1 MNQIAT
7 NQAKQAIFLKDYQVT
22 DFIIKTINLEFKIL
36 SNKVLVQSTLEIQ
49 KREKGKEQDLQL
61 NGEDLKTLTVKLN
74 NETLTLGKDYNITNN
89 LLTIAKAPDIFTLF
103 TEVEIDPFNNTK
115 LMGIY
120 KTKSCLAS
128 QCEPEGFRR
137 ITWFLDRP
145 DVLPIWTVSICANT
159 KDYKVLL
166 SNGNLLEK
174 KQEGALTTCKFHD
187 PRPKPSYLF
196 AFVAGNL
203 DVCSGSFTTMSGR
216 KVALNVFVEQGKK
229 VQAEFALA
237 SLQKAM
243 KWDEQRFN
251 LEYEFEV
258 FSIVAVSDFNFGA
271 MENTSLNIFNEAYI
285 LADPKLATD
294 DDYFNVESV
303 VAHEYFHNFTGN
315 KITCRDWFQL
325 TLKEGLT
332 VYRDNIFSE
341 DLNNKDIVRI
351 NHVDKLRNFQFP
363 EDKGALSHPIRPLSY
378 IEMNNFY
385 TTTVYEKGAEV
396 IRMLA
401 TMLGTEKFK
410 EGIKIY
416 FDNFS
421 GQAVTCEDFVWAM
434 EQASG
439 QDFTKF
445 KNWYLQSGTPVVNV
459 KHNYDS
465 KSFVLNLTIQQKN
478 YPTADQAEK
487 GNLTLPFKVALFN
500 ESGELLTTKVNNTE
514 SQEHLIILE
523 DAECTVSFYDVKEKP
538 TVSFNRNFSAPVI
551 VKYQQP
557 DNELINLMQNDTDGF
572 VAYESSM
579 QYLKKHILKL
589 IQKIQSS
596 EDTNIEE
603 VQRTLLPFTE
613 ILDNYKNNMY
623 LCAMLLRFPTI
634 TSFEEDFPK
643 DFPLEAIDEA
653 LKTFVKAMA
662 LQFENKFLEI
672 FNSIKDNESEYTE
685 ADSSIRALKNKTLAF
700 LIKTEKPEYLTLC
713 LDYYQ
718 NTKSMT
724 KKIATLVACKDYINA
739 KEHKEIFES
748 FYEEFKEY
756 PLVLNKWFGI
766 QAGIA
771 HEGIIS
777 NIKKL
782 TKLNTFSYK
791 NPNKVRYLFSGFANN
806 YLYFHNVDGSGYKFL
821 AETIIK
827 IDKINPSVAAS
838 LAKIFAKIKVHTQAR
853 QDIVKVLIAD
863 MLKQEDISKG
873 LYEILFKINADITK

>member
-1 MNQIAT
+1 MSQEANQL
-7 NQAKQAIFLKDYQVT
+7 KQATFLKDYQVT
-22 DFIIKTINLEFKIL
+22 DFIIKTVNLTF
-36 SNKVLVQSTLEIQ
+36 KVLSDKIIVQSILEIQ
-49 KREKGKEQDLQL
+49 KREGSKEPNLQL
-61 NGEDLKTLTVKLN
+61 NGEDLKTLAVKLN
-74 NETLTLGKDYNITNN
+74 EDSLKLGKGYTLTDK
-89 LLTIAKAPDIFTLF
+89 LLTILKVPNNFTLF

-137 ITWFLDRP
+137 ITWFIDRP
-145 DVLPIWTVSICANT
+145 DVLPIWTVTIEANS
-159 KDYKVLL
+159 KDYQVLL
-166 SNGNLLEK
+166 SNGNLLETK
-174 KQEGALTTCKFHD
+174 EEGGLKICKFFD

-203 DVCSGSFTTMSGR
+203 DVCSGSFTTVSGR
-216 KVALNVFVEQGKK
+216 KVALNVFVEKGKK
-229 VQAEFALA
+229 AQAEFALA

-363 EDKGALSHPIRPLSY
+363 EDKGPLAHPIRPLSY

-401 TMLGTEKFK
+401 TMLGTAKFK
-410 EGIKIY
+410 EGIRIY
-416 FDNFS
+416 FKNFS

-434 EQASG
+434 EQSAG

-445 KNWYLQSGTPVVNV
+445 KRWYLQSGTPIVNV
-459 KHNYDS
+459 THKYDE
-465 KSFVLNLTIQQKN
+465 KSYVLHLTIQQKN
-478 YPTADQAEK
+478 YPTADQAK
-487 GNLTLPFKVALFN
+487 KDNLTLPFKIALFN
-500 ESGELLTTKVNNTE
+500 KNGELLTTNVNSKE
-514 SQEHLIILE
+514 AQEHLIILE
-523 DAECTVSFYDVKEKP
+523 DAECTVSFYDVKEEP

-551 VKYQQP
+551 VKYPQN
-557 DNELINLMQNDTDGF
+557 DNDLINLMQNDTDGF
-572 VAYESSM
+572 VAYESAQ
-579 QYLKKHILKL
+579 QYLKKHLLKI
-589 IQKIQSS
+589 IQQIKSNNAVDIQ
-596 EDTNIEE
+596 E
-603 VQRTLLPFTE
+603 VQRTLLPFAV
-613 ILDNYKNNMY
+613 ILDKYKNNMY
-623 LCAMLLRFPTI
+623 LCAMLLRFPTV

-643 DFPLEAIDEA
+643 SFPLEAIDEA
-653 LKTFVKAMA
+653 LKIFVKAMA

-672 FNSIKDNESEYTE
+672 FKSIKDSESEYTE
-685 ADSSIRALKNKTLAF
+685 TDVAIRALKNKALVF
-700 LIKTEKPEYLTLC
+700 LIKTEKPEYLALC
-713 LDYYQ
+713 LDYYK
-718 NTKSMT
+718 NTQSMT

-748 FYEEFKEY
+748 FYQEFKEY

-771 HEGIIS
+771 HEDIIT

-782 TKLNTFSYK
+782 TKLDTFSYK

-806 YLYFHNVDGSGYKFL
+806 YLYFHNLDGSGYKFL

-827 IDKINPSVAAS
+827 IDKFNPSVAAS
-838 LAKIFAKIKVHTQAR
+838 LAKIFAKIKVHTQVR
-853 QDIVKVLIAD
+853 KDIVKTLIND
-863 MLKQEDISKG
+863 MLKQKDISKG
-873 LYEILFKINADITK
+873 LYEILFKINADISK